1 MRKEDWGAGVTG
13 MTGVTGMI
21 WMTEIKPCGHHNG
34 IASMTWITRM
44 TRKSRVTERQW

>member
-21 WMTEIKPCGHHNG
+21 WMTEIKPWL
-34 IASMTWITRM
+34 S
-44 TRKSRVTERQW
+44 